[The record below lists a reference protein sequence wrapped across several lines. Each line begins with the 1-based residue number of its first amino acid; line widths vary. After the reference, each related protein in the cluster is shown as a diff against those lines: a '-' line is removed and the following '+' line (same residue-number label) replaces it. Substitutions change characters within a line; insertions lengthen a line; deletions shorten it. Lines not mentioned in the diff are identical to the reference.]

1 MPTDRAGDLAK
12 QHRSVHGLPPR
23 LDLAQV
29 ERGRRCSATLP
40 DQPVEAS
47 QPKVELL
54 SRSLAF
60 ALVLKGGEAGEPSKL
75 GLVGARITRC
85 IWTGFTALRIP
96 IFKTGTV
103 PTLGRFGPTWAVFD
117 PFGKL

>member
-1 MPTDRAGDLAK
+1 ML
-12 QHRSVHGLPPR
+12 L
-23 LDLAQV
+23 
-29 ERGRRCSATLP
+29 

-54 SRSLAF
+54 SRRRALA
-60 ALVLKGGEAGEPSKL
+60 LILKGGEAGEPIKL
-75 GLVGARITRC
+75 GLVGARITRR
-85 IWTGFTALRIP
+85 IWRGFTALRIP

-117 PFGKL
+117 PLGNL